1 MDMIMKGTMKHFRE
15 HSSGNFSN
23 WNHTSLHDS
32 FHKEYDRHH
41 DKNAK
46 DIRNRDH
53 HMIDM
58 IISVMLVMISFMIT
72 LLLYVI
78 LS

>member
-15 HSSGNFSN
+15 HSSDNFSN

-32 FHKEYDRHH
+32 FHKEYDRRH

-46 DIRNRDH
+46 EIRNRNH

-58 IISVMLVMISFMIT
+58 IISVMFVMVSFMIT
-72 LLLYVI
+72 SLIDVI
-78 LS
+78 SS